1 MPSAVETLLFSP
13 GGMVTLNALKRS
25 GRSVTVGN
33 FVAAT
38 TVRVIDGWAGGC
50 CATAWSLMN
59 RARAKAEAIDKK
71 WRMDSS
77 QSFDTVLEELPAH
90 IDAPAVVYIIR
101 TDARWSAMI

>member
-13 GGMVTLNALKRS
+13 GGMVTLSALKRT

-38 TVRVIDGWAGGC
+38 TVRVIGGWTGGC
-50 CATAWSLMN
+50 CATAWSLTN

-71 WRMDSS
+71 LRMDSS
-77 QSFDTVLEELPAH
+77 QLFDAVLEELPAH
-90 IDAPAVVYIIR
+90 IDAPAVVDIIR
-101 TDARWSAMI
+101 NTPG